1 MFGRSKTQAVKDQ
14 AATSKDF
21 ALALSRDKKF
31 RKQLLSAIGH
41 GAKAKR
47 RAAKRVGFLAAATRL
62 ADDKQLRRELRD
74 DDQEPAAGL
83 GPRRA
88 EAEAQPQA
96 PQHDARA
103 RRRRGRGRRCAQ
115 APRQPRRHSANGT
128 AISTIDESIE
138 VDVPVSTA
146 YNQWTQFEEFP
157 LFMEGVDDVRQ
168 RDDTRLHWVA
178 TIGGRTAEWDAKILE
193 QHPDKQISWIS
204 EDGKK
209 TRGTVSFEPI
219 GESKTLIRLSMS
231 YQAEGPVEQLG
242 SAAGLD
248 AMRVRGDLE
257 RFKSLIE
264 SRGTESGEWRGEID
278 AGKTETD
285 QGLSFTA
292 SRLALRGAARSMS
305 PRLAG
310 RTLDSDQ
317 RGERR

>member
-1 MFGRSKTQAVKDQ
+1 MFGRTKTQAVKEH
-14 AATSKDF
+14 AASSKDF
-21 ALALSRDKKF
+21 ALALSRDRKF

-62 ADDKQLRRELRD
+62 VNDKQLRKELDTMTKNLQQAWTRVERK
-74 DDQEPAAGL
+74 QKRSHNLRITMHVLGGGAAAAGAAL
-83 GPRRA
+83 KL
-88 EAEAQPQA
+88 
-96 PQHDARA
+96 
-103 RRRRGRGRRCAQ
+103 RGKQ
-115 APRQPRRHSANGT
+115 SANGT
-128 AISTIDESIE
+128 GIRTIDESIE
-138 VDVPVSTA
+138 VAVPVKTA

-178 TIGGRTAEWDAKILE
+178 TIGGHTAEWDAKILE
-193 QHPDKQISWIS
+193 QHPDTQISWIS

-231 YQAEGPVEQLG
+231 YQAEGPIEQLG

-248 AMRVRGDLE
+248 AQRVRGDLK
-257 RFKSLIE
+257 RFKDLIE

-278 AGKTETD
+278 AGK
-285 QGLSFTA
+285 A
-292 SRLALRGAARSMS
+292 
-305 PRLAG
+305 
-310 RTLDSDQ
+310 
-317 RGERR
+317 ERKA

>member
-1 MFGRSKTQAVKDQ
+1 MFGRTKTQAVKDH
-14 AATSKDF
+14 AATSKEF

-62 ADDKQLRRELRD
+62 ANDKQLRRELERMTKNL
-74 DDQEPAAGL
+74 QHAWTRVEVKQKRSHKFRNTMLVLGGGAAAAGAAL
-83 GPRRA
+83 KL
-88 EAEAQPQA
+88 
-96 PQHDARA
+96 
-103 RRRRGRGRRCAQ
+103 RGKQ
-115 APRQPRRHSANGT
+115 SANGT
-128 AISTIDESIE
+128 GISTIDESIE
-138 VDVPVSTA
+138 VEVPVSTS

-157 LFMEGVDDVRQ
+157 LFMEGVDDVQQ

-178 TIGGRTAEWDAKILE
+178 TIGGHTAEWDAKILE

-219 GESKTLIRLSMS
+219 GEGKTLIRLSMS
-231 YQAEGPVEQLG
+231 YQAEGAIEQIG

-248 AMRVRGDLE
+248 AARVRGDLK
-257 RFKSLIE
+257 RFKDLIE

-278 AGKTETD
+278 AGKTENT
-285 QGLSFTA
+285 TKA
-292 SRLALRGAARSMS
+292 
-305 PRLAG
+305 
-310 RTLDSDQ
+310 
-317 RGERR
+317 

>member
-1 MFGRSKTQAVKDQ
+1 MFGRTKTQAVKEH

-62 ADDKQLRRELRD
+62 VNDKQLRKELDTMTKNLQQAWSRVERK
-74 DDQEPAAGL
+74 QKRSHKLRNTMLVLGGGAAAAGAAL
-83 GPRRA
+83 KL
-88 EAEAQPQA
+88 
-96 PQHDARA
+96 
-103 RRRRGRGRRCAQ
+103 RGKQ
-115 APRQPRRHSANGT
+115 SANGT
-128 AISTIDESIE
+128 GISTIDESIE
-138 VDVPVSTA
+138 VTVPVKTA

-178 TIGGRTAEWDAKILE
+178 TIGGHTAEWDAKILE
-193 QHPDKQISWIS
+193 QHPDTQISWIS

-231 YQAEGPVEQLG
+231 YQAEGPIEQLG

-248 AMRVRGDLE
+248 AQRVRGDLK
-257 RFKSLIE
+257 RFKDLIE

-278 AGKTETD
+278 AGK
-285 QGLSFTA
+285 A
-292 SRLALRGAARSMS
+292 
-305 PRLAG
+305 
-310 RTLDSDQ
+310 
-317 RGERR
+317 ERKA

>member
-1 MFGRSKTQAVKDQ
+1 MFGRTKTQAVKDH
-14 AATSKDF
+14 AATSKEF

-62 ADDKQLRRELRD
+62 ANDKQLRRELERMTKNL
-74 DDQEPAAGL
+74 QHAWTRVEVKQKRSHKFRNTMLVLGGGAAAAGAAL
-83 GPRRA
+83 KL
-88 EAEAQPQA
+88 
-96 PQHDARA
+96 
-103 RRRRGRGRRCAQ
+103 RGKQ
-115 APRQPRRHSANGT
+115 SANGT
-128 AISTIDESIE
+128 GISTIDESIE
-138 VDVPVSTA
+138 VEVPVSTS

-157 LFMEGVDDVRQ
+157 LFMEGVDDVQQ

-178 TIGGRTAEWDAKILE
+178 TIGGHTAEWDAKILE

-219 GESKTLIRLSMS
+219 GEGKTLIRLSMS
-231 YQAEGPVEQLG
+231 YKTDGPIEQLG

-248 AMRVRGDLE
+248 KQRIKGDLG
-257 RFKSLIE
+257 RFKELIE

-278 AGKTETD
+278 AGKTESKTE
-285 QGLSFTA
+285 A
-292 SRLALRGAARSMS
+292 
-305 PRLAG
+305 
-310 RTLDSDQ
+310 
-317 RGERR
+317 